1 MSDTPQIINH
11 ETPQKTN
18 DVERMERVLRL
29 KDLKEVTEKNLNLV
43 RKAKRD
49 QRLAIFFSVTVIIIG
64 IVFITYESVNK
75 DSTAFKI
82 VANSLSG
89 ILSGSIIFSSIKGIF
104 EINEKSKI
112 IDKINIG
119 PSVVDIE
126 KGDIWAHDKKETLD
140 DVKNI
145 IKIVRERNENLNRM
159 RIAFILSK
167 RTNRTDDYIYTISV
181 LLITGGITKCFTE
194 LFID

>member
-1 MSDTPQIINH
+1 MSDITQIINY
-11 ETPQKTN
+11 ETTN
-18 DVERMERVLRL
+18 LQSDKISNTPEKPSDEKRMERVLKL
-29 KDLKEVTEKNLNLV
+29 KYLKEVTESNLNLV

-89 ILSGSIIFSSIKGIF
+89 ILSGSIIFTSIKGIF

-112 IDKINIG
+112 IDKISIG
-119 PSVVDIE
+119 PSEFDIE
-126 KGDIWAHDKKETLD
+126 KGDIRTHNKENTLN
-140 DVKNI
+140 DVKKI
-145 IKIVRERNENLNRM
+145 IKIVRRRNH
-159 RIAFILSK
+159 
-167 RTNRTDDYIYTISV
+167 
-181 LLITGGITKCFTE
+181 
-194 LFID
+194 LFF